1 MRSIMSLISIGD
13 FDNILYVRQSLPG
26 AVSLFLL
33 RTIFN
38 SSIVKGVLED
48 DGLSM
53 AS

>member
-1 MRSIMSLISIGD
+1 MGD
-13 FDNILYVRQSLPG
+13 FDNILYVRQSSPG

-33 RTIFN
+33 RAISN
-38 SSIVKGVLED
+38 SSIVKGVFED